1 MKKYLIGITGGIGS
15 GKSIIASI
23 LQILGY
29 KVYDCDSAAKIL
41 MDNNPNI
48 KTAISTQIN
57 HLVVTD
63 NGDINRQLLAD
74 IVFNNKELLNTL
86 NKIVHGAVLSD
97 LLEWKEKEQQNILF
111 VETAILYTSGINHI
125 VDEVW
130 EISAPENIR
139 INRVVTRNNT
149 TPDKVKSRITSQQTL
164 DYQKH
169 SNTHIITN
177 DNTSLVLPQVL
188 YLLNNLK

>member
-29 KVYDCDSAAKIL
+29 KVYDCDNAAKLL
-41 MDNNPNI
+41 MDNNHEI
-48 KTAISTQIN
+48 KTAISTHISP
-57 HLVVTD
+57 LAVSK

-74 IVFNNKELLNTL
+74 IVFNDNELLNIL
-86 NKIVHGAVLSD
+86 NKIVHGAVFSDILS
-97 LLEWKEKEQQNILF
+97 WKEKEQHNILF

-130 EISAPENIR
+130 EVIAPENTR
-139 INRVVTRNNT
+139 INRVVARNNT
-149 TPDKVKSRITSQQTL
+149 TPDKVKSRIATQQFPNKL
-164 DYQKH
+164 KH
-169 SNTHIITN
+169 PNTQVINN
-177 DNTSLVLPQVL
+177 DDSLLILPQIL
-188 YLLNNLK
+188 HLLNNFK